1 MAGIIPLM
9 RVGTIDRITKIED
22 IVAYV
27 IQFTLLNPGFVSSQ
41 FEHEMISFRV
51 LEAKYGLDKQAL
63 ATAYGQSLKV
73 CLGNYIENEQ
83 LNVNVTAYDIDSLKY
98 GLKIE
103 VTDANANAILS
114 MADVTVVDNALNIKF
129 KS

>member
-63 ATAYGQSLKV
+63 ATAYGHSLKV

-114 MADVTVVDNALNIKF
+114 MADVTVVDNVLNIKF